1 MISNGQE
8 DLRCHFRVQIGI
20 QNPFRPN
27 ATGSVRNNSDLQAVD
42 SSESVGSSFNRHCMF
57 ENRDRPAWIN
67 WLFLAIFL
75 WSSWQLAGFWFE
87 QLHG

>member
-1 MISNGQE
+1 MISNE
-8 DLRCHFRVQIGI
+8 PADLRCHFRMQIGI
-20 QNPFRPN
+20 QDPFRRN
-27 ATGSVRNNSDLQAVD
+27 AVASVQKNSELRGVEPPQLK
-42 SSESVGSSFNRHCMF
+42 GCITHCMF
-57 ENRDRPAWIN
+57 ENRDRPAWVN